1 MYLSAPW
8 GQLYTGMEAGKGH
21 TIYIIYVAIPGIHA
35 LMGYCR
41 YCGSLV
47 LQPQC
52 VACSVAGVI
61 S

>member
-1 MYLSAPW
+1 MKTVDICGDPGNTLYLW
-8 GQLYTGMEAGKGH
+8 VTLDIVGCL
-21 TIYIIYVAIPGIHA
+21 
-35 LMGYCR
+35 
-41 YCGSLV
+41 